1 MEKNLGVMVSN
12 NGKWAAQVE
21 TAVNKASWVLGR
33 ISKSFR
39 FFDIELCKKLY
50 TIFVRP
56 HLEFASAV
64 WNNLSVAET
73 KKIEGVQHRAT
84 GMVIELRGMSYY
96 QRLEKLGFTDLESRR
111 RRGGSNPAIQNNK
124 GV

>member
-1 MEKNLGVMVSN
+1 MRGGNGKIKLEATDVEKNLGVMVSN
-12 NGKWAAQVE
+12 NGKWAAHVE

-33 ISKSFR
+33 IRKSFR
-39 FFDIELCKKLY
+39 FFDIELCKMLY
-50 TIFVRP
+50 PIFVRP

-96 QRLEKLGFTDLESRR
+96 
-111 RRGGSNPAIQNNK
+111 
-124 GV
+124 